1 MINLDKYHYMKR
13 IYFFAL
19 FLFLSAAAHSQIILS
34 LDDDS
39 VYIDSIAKITKN
51 TKSDSLKSLYSFRLS
66 KLYLMVQDVKK
77 SKEYLAQANRL
88 KTRFPFLNDIAV
100 YYNSSSYLEK
110 GDIKGFEKELLKA
123 NEKLK
128 KYYNTDA
135 YRLRAVILQNYGI
148 LQQRKN
154 NEKAYMKIL
163 VNEAIPTAKRS
174 RDYELISGLYKA
186 VAIIFMNSD
195 EREKA
200 SEYLSEAQ
208 KYIERAMKKT
218 PTLAESKMETYII
231 NAENLI
237 ELKHFYDA
245 GKILDKAFSTL
256 KDYPES
262 NLNDSYYYSEGLY
275 YASVNKTGEAL
286 ESYGKGIVSAKKH
299 QNQLALNRLKFA
311 EYQVL
316 FKLKNYAKAKANLD
330 YLLENTDIIADKKN
344 YYNEMAK
351 VYNATKEYDKAYF
364 YSHKYNI
371 INDSLNNTKFKT
383 EIVELEAKYK
393 KAESEKK
400 ITLLQSQ
407 NEKAALM
414 VNNNWLNSVLFAV
427 LSFLLFLTVLF
438 LWIFNKNQ
446 KKLSIQKEIN
456 HTQELKAFENRH
468 KLSVSK
474 ALIQGEEI
482 ERKRI
487 ARDLHDG
494 LGSMLSSLKIH
505 LNLAKKENTETV
517 NGVDTLLDKSIK
529 ELRNISQNLMPETL
543 LELSLEHALRDL
555 CAANSNAV
563 TKIEFQYLI
572 KKSKLSKNDEIMIY
586 RIIQELLNNALKYA
600 KASQV
605 LVSCSQN
612 KDVFF
617 ITVEDNGVGFDVLG
631 VKNKNGMGLK
641 NIKNRVEFLNGKLE
655 IDSKINQGTSAYIEL
670 TVIKENQENE

>member
-1 MINLDKYHYMKR
+1 MEKSHSMKKN
-13 IYFFAL
+13 YFVIL
-19 FLFLSAAAHSQIILS
+19 FLFLSAFSYSQVILS

-39 VYIDSIAKITKN
+39 VYIDSIAKVTKN

-66 KLYLMVQDVKK
+66 KLYLMVQDAEK
-77 SKEYLAQANRL
+77 SKQYLKQANTL
-88 KTRFPFLNDIAV
+88 KNKFPFLQDASI
-100 YYNSSSYLEK
+100 YYNSTSFLEK
-110 GDIKGFEKELLKA
+110 GDVDGFEKELLRA

-128 KYYNTDA
+128 KYFNTEA
-135 YRLRAVILQNYGI
+135 FRLRAVILQNYGI
-148 LQQRKN
+148 MQQRKN
-154 NEKAYMKIL
+154 NEKAYMKLLI
-163 VNEAIPTAKRS
+163 NEAIPIAKKS

-186 VAIIFMNSD
+186 VAIIFMNTS

-200 SEYLSEAQ
+200 NEYLSEAQ
-208 KYIERAMKKT
+208 KYIERALRKT

-231 NAENLI
+231 NAENLV

-245 GKILDKAFSTL
+245 KKVLDKAFSTL
-256 KDYPES
+256 KDFPES

-275 YASVNKTGEAL
+275 FAKQNKCTEAL
-286 ESYGKGIVSAKKH
+286 KSYGKGIKAAEKH
-299 QNQLALNRLKFA
+299 HNTIALNRLKFA
-311 EYQVL
+311 EYEVL
-316 FKLKNYAKAKANLD
+316 FKLKNYEKAKNNID
-330 YLLENTDIIADKKN
+330 YLLANTPFIVEKKD

-351 VYNATKEYDKAYF
+351 LYNATKEYDKAYY
-364 YSHKYNI
+364 YSNKYNV

-400 ITLLQSQ
+400 ITLLQSE

-414 VNNNWLNSVLFAV
+414 VYNNHLNSILFAV

-446 KKLSIQKEIN
+446 KKLSAQKEIN
-456 HTQELKAFENRH
+456 LKQELKAFENRH

-474 ALIQGEEI
+474 ALIQGEEV

-505 LNLAKKENTETV
+505 LNLAQKEKGEALP
-517 NGVDTLLDKSIK
+517 GVGNLLDNSIK

-572 KKSKLSKNDEIMIY
+572 KKSKLSKTDEIMIY

-600 KASQV
+600 NASQV

-617 ITVEDNGVGFDVLG
+617 ITVEDNGLGFDVSDS
-631 VKNKNGMGLK
+631 KKKKGMGLK
-641 NIKNRVEFLNGKLE
+641 NIINRVEFLNGKLE
-655 IDSKINQGTSAYIEL
+655 IDSKINEGTSIYIEL
-670 TVIKENQENE
+670 NVLNEKQENE

>member
-1 MINLDKYHYMKR
+1 MKK
-13 IYFFAL
+13 IYLLLL
-19 FLFLSAAAHSQIILS
+19 FLFSSAVSHSQVILS

-51 TKSDSLKSLYSFRLS
+51 TKSDSIKCLYSFKLS
-66 KLYLMVQDVKK
+66 KLYLMVQDAKK
-77 SKEYLAQANRL
+77 SKEYLEQANKL
-88 KTRFPFLNDIAV
+88 KSKFPFLNDAGV
-100 YYNSSSYLEK
+100 FYNAYSFLEK
-110 GDIKGFEKELLKA
+110 GDVDGFEKTLLDG

-128 KYYNTDA
+128 KYYNTEA
-135 YRLRAVILQNYGI
+135 FRLRAIILQNYGI
-148 LQQRKN
+148 MQQRKN
-154 NEKAYMKIL
+154 NEKSYMKLLI
-163 VNEAIPTAKRS
+163 NEAIPAAKKS

-186 VAIIFMNSD
+186 VAIIFMNNN

-200 SEYLSEAQ
+200 SEYLNEAQ
-208 KYIERAMKKT
+208 LYIERAIKKS

-231 NAENLI
+231 NAENLV

-245 GKILDKAFSTL
+245 EKVLDKAFSTL
-256 KDYPES
+256 KNFPDS
-262 NLNDSYYYSEGLY
+262 NLNDSYFYSEGLY
-275 YASVNKTGEAL
+275 YAKQNKNAIAL
-286 ESYGKGIVSAKKH
+286 ESYEKGIQSAEKH
-299 QNQLALNRLKFA
+299 LNAIALNRLKFA
-311 EYQVL
+311 EYEVL
-316 FKLKNYAKAKANLD
+316 FKLKNYEKAKKNLE
-330 YLLENTDIIADKKN
+330 YLLKNTPFVVDKKN
-344 YYNEMAK
+344 YYIELAK

-364 YSHKYNI
+364 YSHKYNAV
-371 INDSLNNTKFKT
+371 NDSLNNTKFKS

-400 ITLLQSQ
+400 ITMLQSL
-407 NEKAALM
+407 NDKAALM
-414 VNNNWLNSVLFAV
+414 VYSNRLNSLLFAG
-427 LSFLLFLTVLF
+427 LSFLLLLIVLF

-446 KKLSIQKEIN
+446 KKLSVQKEIN
-456 HTQELKAFENRH
+456 LKQELSAFEDRH

-474 ALIQGEEI
+474 ALIQGEEM

-494 LGSMLSSLKIH
+494 LGSMLSSVKIH
-505 LNLAKKENTETV
+505 LNLAKKENAETV
-517 NGVDTLLDKSIK
+517 NGVDALLDNSIK
-529 ELRNISQNLMPETL
+529 ELRNISQNLMPESL

-563 TKIEFQYLI
+563 TKVEFQYLI
-572 KKSKLSKNDEIMIY
+572 KKSRLPKNYEIMIY

-617 ITVEDNGVGFDVLG
+617 ITVEDNGVGFDISDP
-631 VKNKNGMGLK
+631 KNKNGMGLK

-655 IDSKINQGTSAYIEL
+655 IESKPNQGTSAYIEL
-670 TVIKENQENE
+670 NVINENQENE